1 VTEDSIRT
9 TIRDWDQAM
18 IGNDPA
24 AIGRFMADEWVIV
37 GPDGSVSG
45 KADFLSQVASGA
57 LTHDEMTSEDI
68 DLRRYGDTVVVIA
81 RGVSGGRYE
90 GQPFRLTERGSNV
103 FVRRDDRWQC
113 VLTHLS
119 TLSADEADR

>member
-1 VTEDSIRT
+1 VTEDSIRKM
-9 TIRDWDQAM
+9 IRHWDQAM
-18 IGNDPA
+18 IANDA
-24 AIGRFMADEWVIV
+24 EAIGRFMADEWIIV
-37 GPDGSVSG
+37 GPDGSVSS

-81 RGVSGGRYE
+81 RGVSSGRYE

-103 FVRRDDRWQC
+103 FVWRGDRWQC

-119 TLSADEADR
+119 TLATDEVDR